1 MPLVMLWPCPSQGRN
16 KGFAE
21 KIYKRVVLWSIESL
35 SAFTYCQ
42 IYCCCQRKDS
52 STLNKRRTDFTQR
65 KPNLSLF
72 EIKPW
77 RQSPAGKCS
86 ELAVILS
93 LLLVLDAPAQFFLVM
108 ILQLFDFGK
117 CEGPVRYMHVQESTR
132 IAKLAS
138 KRHLDGRFEFF
149 RSSALGG

>member
-52 STLNKRRTDFTQR
+52 STLNKRRADFTQR
-65 KPNLSLF
+65 KPSLSLF
-72 EIKPW
+72 EIETW
-77 RQSPAGKCS
+77 R
-86 ELAVILS
+86 
-93 LLLVLDAPAQFFLVM
+93 
-108 ILQLFDFGK
+108 
-117 CEGPVRYMHVQESTR
+117 
-132 IAKLAS
+132 
-138 KRHLDGRFEFF
+138 
-149 RSSALGG
+149 